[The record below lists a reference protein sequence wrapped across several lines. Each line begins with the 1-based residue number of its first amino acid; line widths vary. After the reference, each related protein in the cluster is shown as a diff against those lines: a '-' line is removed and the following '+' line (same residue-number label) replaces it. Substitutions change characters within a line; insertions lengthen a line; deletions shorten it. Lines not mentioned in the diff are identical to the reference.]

1 MCQQVTVMRSYDIMI
16 GTARRQTEGALIY
29 ILDRND
35 LYLRV
40 RDGVRQ
46 VMVWFFK
53 THNFL
58 CTSIYLF
65 KMHFMHERMLTIL
78 FYDNISELK

>member
-16 GTARRQTEGALIY
+16 ATARRQTEGALIY
-29 ILDRND
+29 VLDRND

-46 VMVWFFK
+46 VMVGFFK
-53 THNFL
+53 TQIFVH
-58 CTSIYLF
+58 TY
-65 KMHFMHERMLTIL
+65 
-78 FYDNISELK
+78 